1 MFIKSNL
8 IFVQVQN
15 GAMKKII
22 FLLQIVALSFTGF
35 SQSKEEIQRQRQ
47 QLRAEIEA
55 TQRILNETKKS
66 TKENL
71 GQLNLISRQI
81 NLQENVI
88 ENISG
93 ELHLI
98 ENDIVKSQR
107 EINKLTRVLDT
118 LKQEYAKSM
127 VYAYKNRN
135 SYDFLNFIF
144 AASNFNDAVK
154 RITYLKSYRNYRE
167 MQGENILRTQQLL
180 HMRIDELSGKKT
192 QKNTVLQEK
201 GREMTQM
208 EVQQREKEN
217 IIQKLKGRQR
227 ELSSQLVNKRKQD
240 IKLRNMIDGMIRK
253 EIELAR
259 RRAEAQRIE
268 RERAAAAN
276 SNNTSTT
283 TTTTT
288 TSKPRTQRKTESVLV
303 SSEADRLLDANFE
316 RNKGSLPWPADGFVL
331 FHFGSN
337 TYPDGNRYNN
347 PGVSVGTQIGATVK
361 AVFDGEVTLINTID
375 ENHVV
380 FIKHGQYFTVYSNL
394 SSASVQKG
402 QQIKTGQVI
411 GKASANDDGQGE
423 VDLMIMKETNNVNPE
438 QWLRRK

>member
-1 MFIKSNL
+1 
-8 IFVQVQN
+8 
-15 GAMKKII
+15 MKKII